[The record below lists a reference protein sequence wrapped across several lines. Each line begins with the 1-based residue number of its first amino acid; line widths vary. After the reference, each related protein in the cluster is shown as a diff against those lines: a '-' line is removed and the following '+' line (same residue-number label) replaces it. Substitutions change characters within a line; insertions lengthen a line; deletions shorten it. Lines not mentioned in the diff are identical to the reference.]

1 MMHYLVSCPECDRT
15 VNYHVNK
22 RNFFVRLGNGC
33 GHMSPNAA
41 HRVLYQKYGAAI
53 PAPLL
58 SSKDEK
64 KDGWRQLAPWVSPG
78 KVVRRWAR
86 KGKYGTTMV
95 TEEFNV

>member
-1 MMHYLVSCPECDRT
+1 MHYMVGCPECSRT
-15 VNYHVNK
+15 VNYHVSP
-22 RNFFVRLGNGC
+22 RGSFMRLGNGC

-41 HRVLYQKYGAAI
+41 HRVLSQKYGVAI
-53 PAPLL
+53 SAPLL

-64 KDGWRQLAPWVSPG
+64 KDGWRQLPAWIHPG
-78 KVVRRWAR
+78 KIVRRWVR